1 MSYLLPQYLNQRQH
15 GRFWWREKLSKVK
28 CGVESSQH
36 STPVCGRKKLLNEYR
51 AGVVFHWT
59 SWGHKGM
66 AAFQRGH
73 TGNVFGVV
81 HVVEQVLHKK
91 MHCKSDGSVLQ
102 P

>member
-1 MSYLLPQYLNQRQH
+1 M
-15 GRFWWREKLSKVK
+15 
-28 CGVESSQH
+28 
-36 STPVCGRKKLLNEYR
+36 NEYK
-51 AGVVFHWT
+51 AGVVFQWT
-59 SWGHKGM
+59 GWGHKGM

-91 MHCKSDGSVLQ
+91 MHCKSDDSVLQ